1 MYCGVEC
8 YPGMFFGI
16 KKLQKYLV
24 GSQKVSN
31 FAPANETEVLPRKR
45 DERSNAGDGAKV

>member
-1 MYCGVEC
+1 
-8 YPGMFFGI
+8 MFFGI

-24 GSQKVSN
+24 GSRKVPN

-45 DERSNAGDGAKV
+45 AERSNAGYGAKVQKKSQKFW